1 MYAEAI
7 LRVEH
12 IDTVGVAKALPSL
25 CVKTFDAII
34 QQAVCGI
41 SNVSTV
47 NTSNGSLCELFPMCE
62 QTTPV
67 GQCSGGVVTSLQL
80 AKSFNFPPTATTLA
94 AAGIHGILANLWKG
108 NAHRPRTPILRKRR
122 ERSNCVPSLYS
133 PLSKKPCT
141 TGHNQICWAFP
152 IISCNFVDT

>member
-1 MYAEAI
+1 MK
-7 LRVEH
+7 H
-12 IDTVGVAKALPSL
+12 IDTVGVATALPSQ
-25 CVKTFDAII
+25 CVNTFDAII

-47 NTSNGSLCELFPMCE
+47 STSNGSLCEVFPMCE

-67 GQCSGGVVTSLQL
+67 GQCSGGDGGGVVTSLQL
-80 AKSFNFPPTATTLA
+80 TKSFNFPPTATTLA

-141 TGHNQICWAFP
+141 AGHNQICCTFP
-152 IISCNFVDT
+152 IISCNFFDI